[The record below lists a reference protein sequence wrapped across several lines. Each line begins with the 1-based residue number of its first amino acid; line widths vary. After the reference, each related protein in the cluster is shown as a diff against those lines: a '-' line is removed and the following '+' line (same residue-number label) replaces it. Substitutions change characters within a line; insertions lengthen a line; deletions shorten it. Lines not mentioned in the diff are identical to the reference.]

1 MSCYTWYYNKFDD
14 ISKHHLNLLKKKL
27 IDSTKYVSQYP
38 TFKDWIES
46 ETEEDL
52 IYYYNSR
59 LQEVLKYNIY
69 SDIEYCRKKIN
80 KASDPAHRGYKKSV
94 WKKYNYKQK
103 KIRRLSNKK
112 IHKNELLRLISEY
125 VSYDKIYYDL
135 GDVKEFRNTFRIYD
149 DNAEPWYCL
158 DDFIQYIQE
167 HPNCVWRY
175 KYNENN
181 ERIKYNGKE
190 AEDEAIV
197 IVKDFFTKYP
207 NGQIHLG

>member
-1 MSCYTWYYNKFDD
+1 MEKN
-14 ISKHHLNLLKKKL
+14 
-27 IDSTKYVSQYP
+27 
-38 TFKDWIES
+38 
-46 ETEEDL
+46 
-52 IYYYNSR
+52 
-59 LQEVLKYNIY
+59 
-69 SDIEYCRKKIN
+69 
-80 KASDPAHRGYKKSV
+80 
-94 WKKYNYKQK
+94 NYKQK
-103 KIRRLSNKK
+103 KFRRLSNKK

-149 DNAEPWYCL
+149 DNAEPWYCV

-190 AEDEAIV
+190 AEDEPIAIV
-197 IVKDFFTKYP
+197 KEFFTKYP